1 METRARYTLV
11 GAFTLAV
18 ILAVF
23 AFVYWLDNTTTLTE
37 RHRYRVVF
45 DNTVSGLLEGSSV
58 YFNGIRVGEVT
69 DLSFRPDDPSQIEA
83 AIAIDPGTPIRQDTA
98 VGVEFQGLTGLAA
111 ITLSGGSKD
120 APELV
125 RNGDEPPI
133 LQAPLGVGET
143 MTQAARNA
151 LQRVDK
157 LVADNSESLTST
169 ITDVK
174 VFAEALA
181 RNAER
186 VDNIMAGLERMTG
199 GGAKA
204 KLGTYDI
211 AALTEIPQSISVP
224 TKQLAISQ
232 PSALINLDTAKI
244 IARKSARASGGLE
257 DEAEWNDS
265 LPRLFQARLIESFEN
280 VGYKDKVSRPLGEL
294 VPDCTMEIDI
304 RHFELVNE
312 SGPVAQVAFN
322 VKILDT
328 QGKIVGSRSFEAETP
343 AKGTDANSVVD
354 AMSDTFGKVAAELIV
369 WTTEQLNKP
378 S

>member
-1 METRARYTLV
+1 METRARYTLI
-11 GAFTLAV
+11 GAFTLTA
-18 ILAVF
+18 ILAIF
-23 AFVYWLDNTTTLTE
+23 AFIYWLDNTTTLTE
-37 RHRYRVVF
+37 RQRYRVVF
-45 DNTVSGLLEGSSV
+45 DNSVSGLLDGSSV

-69 DLSFRPDDPSQIEA
+69 GLSFRPENPGQIEA
-83 AIAIDPGTPIRQDTA
+83 AIAIDPSTPVRQDTA

-111 ITLSGGSKD
+111 ITLSGGSTD
-120 APELV
+120 APELA

-133 LQAPLGVGET
+133 LQAPERVGET

-157 LVADNSESLTST
+157 LMADNTESLTST
-169 ITDVK
+169 ISDIK

-199 GGAKA
+199 GGTKA

-211 AALTEIPQSISVP
+211 AAQTEFPQSINVP
-224 TKQLAISQ
+224 AKQLAISQ

-244 IARKSARASGGLE
+244 IARKSDRASGGLE

-280 VGYKDKVSRPLGEL
+280 AGYKSNVSRPLGEL

-304 RHFELVNE
+304 RHFELVND
-312 SGPVAQVAFN
+312 SKPVALVEFN

-328 QGKIVGSRSFEAETP
+328 QGKIVGSRSFKAET
-343 AKGTDANSVVD
+343 ASEGTDANSVVD
-354 AMSDTFGKVAAELIV
+354 AMSATFGKLASELIV
-369 WTTEQLNKP
+369 WTSEQLNKP